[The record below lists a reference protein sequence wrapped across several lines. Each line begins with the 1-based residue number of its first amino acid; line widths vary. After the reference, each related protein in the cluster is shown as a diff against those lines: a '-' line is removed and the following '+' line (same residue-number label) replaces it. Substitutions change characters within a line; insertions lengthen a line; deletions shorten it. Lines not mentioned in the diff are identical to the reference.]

1 MLLTASKAAAA
12 AWAFLPQTA
21 ASWQAWHLP
30 GSPHPE
36 SEVLGP
42 VQHGVLDAGPHHRL
56 GAPPYPHFVPA

>member
-21 ASWQAWHLP
+21 ASRQAWHLP

-56 GAPPYPHFVPA
+56 GEPPYPHFVPA